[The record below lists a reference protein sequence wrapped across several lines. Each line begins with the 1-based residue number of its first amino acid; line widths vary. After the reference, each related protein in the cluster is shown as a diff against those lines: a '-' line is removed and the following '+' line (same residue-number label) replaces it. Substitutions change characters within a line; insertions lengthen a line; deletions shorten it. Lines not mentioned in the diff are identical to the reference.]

1 MSSFRPWRDFIRQ
14 RLTAAGEETFAAFED
29 KIVQFEEQISHQRR
43 RLDAVLIP
51 DVRVPRIDIPQ
62 QHDFKEEEA
71 LPDQQHLDPKLMS
84 IKEEPEDPC
93 TSQEG
98 EPLPQGNKVFTCMKA
113 ATYGEIQ
120 TDDEPV
126 KHDTCKKAPL
136 KKCQINERQGTHT
149 GMRRYF
155 CKTCGK
161 GFSSKSG
168 LLTHM
173 RIHTGEKPHSCK
185 VCGKSFSCHATVV
198 LHMRTHAD

>member
-43 RLDAVLIP
+43 KLDAVLIP

-98 EPLPQGNKVFTCMKA
+98 EPLSRSNKVFTRMKA
-113 ATYGEIQ
+113 TTSGESQ
-120 TDDEPV
+120 MDNEPDAQKSGRTKLCARGNAV
-126 KHDTCKKAPL
+126 GLNLSGSRRRSGSRARRARFVHAAGCQSGNFSTAGDAQRESEPPGLEHYLEEYSQKKADF
-136 KKCQINERQGTHT
+136 H
-149 GMRRYF
+149 
-155 CKTCGK
+155 
-161 GFSSKSG
+161 
-168 LLTHM
+168 
-173 RIHTGEKPHSCK
+173 
-185 VCGKSFSCHATVV
+185 
-198 LHMRTHAD
+198 